1 MHAVEMKRLTRIY
14 FLRIRFNAM
23 MGIDSGKTV
32 LHFVGLGARGEVV
45 AHKKDSWTQW
55 LRFTSNIRGCLF
67 GMEACGG
74 AHFPGRVLRERGLV
88 CLFREQSRH
97 PAGSQRG
104 RKHET
109 QRRAHTVRR

>member
-1 MHAVEMKRLTRIY
+1 
-14 FLRIRFNAM
+14 M
-23 MGIDSGKTV
+23 MGIDSEKTV
-32 LHFVGLGARGEVV
+32 HHFVGLGARGEVV
-45 AHKKDSWTQW
+45 AHKNGSWTQW
-55 LRFTSNIRGCLF
+55 LRFTSNIPGCLF
-67 GMEACGG
+67 AMEARRG
-74 AHFPGRVLRERGLV
+74 AHFPGRALREQGLA